1 MHVFLLVNFFWLVKG
16 NDFWA
21 CSLFFLRTFFLCI
34 MFPNERRHT
43 KHETVTI
50 MKKKTWKKVKPLL
63 FQKMVGVH

>member
-1 MHVFLLVNFFWLVKG
+1 MHVFLLVKG

-21 CSLFFLRTFFLCI
+21 CSLFFLRTFFLRI
-34 MFPNERRHT
+34 TFPNGRRDT

-50 MKKKTWKKVKPLL
+50 VKKKTWKKKVKPLL